1 MKILGAL
8 MLASG
13 LLVAAVGPGQDGANK
28 EDLDKLRGTWLTVS
42 VVYDGK
48 PLVDEKAP
56 DKGPVTKLVYDGTK
70 WMVKVDDKTVANGIF
85 KIDTTKTPK
94 EIDIMDESGMK
105 NDKTKLGIY
114 ELDGDTYKFCLAQAG
129 KPRPTDFTSK
139 KDSGHSLGVTK
150 RQKQ

>member
-1 MKILGAL
+1 MKFIGAL
-8 MLASG
+8 ALASG
-13 LLVAAVGPGQDGANK
+13 LLVAALGLGQDGANK
-28 EDLDKLRGTWLTVS
+28 KDLDKLNGTWLAVS
-42 VVYDGK
+42 VLYDGK

-70 WMVKVDDKTVANGIF
+70 WMVKVGNETVASGIF
-85 KIDTTKTPK
+85 KIDATKTPK
-94 EIDIMDESGMK
+94 EIDIFDETGKK

-150 RQKQ
+150 REKQ